1 MRVAEETHDLELR
14 PAPSRELDGLR
25 NLGER
30 RERLKAVGRDRVDE
44 TEAAAHYAHRTKFG

>member
-30 RERLKAVGRDRVDE
+30 RERFKAVGRDRVDE